1 MRFLGGSGCIDGARG
16 VSAPVSRPLPL
27 HVVLRGIGAG
37 LLVLCLS
44 FLLFALGFF
53 AEGLWD
59 LSDGR
64 MNGHAA
70 LDLSE
75 AVAVEHFWRRVWTM
89 LGTSAVLLVFALGC
103 FRIACVLRPK
113 S

>member
-1 MRFLGGSGCIDGARG
+1 MASPPA
-16 VSAPVSRPLPL
+16 RPLPP
-27 HVVLRGIGAG
+27 HIVFKAAGAG

-53 AEGLWD
+53 GEGMLD

-70 LDLSE
+70 LNLPEHIAID
-75 AVAVEHFWRRVWTM
+75 HFWRRIGIM
-89 LGTSAVLLVFALGC
+89 LGFSAVLLVFALGC
-103 FRIACVLRPK
+103 FWIACVLKPK
-113 S
+113 P

>member
-1 MRFLGGSGCIDGARG
+1 SH
-16 VSAPVSRPLPL
+16 PLPP
-27 HVVLRGIGAG
+27 HIVFKAVGAG

-53 AEGLWD
+53 GEGLLD
-59 LSDGR
+59 LSDER

-70 LDLSE
+70 LNLSE
-75 AVAVEHFWRRVWTM
+75 PIAIDRFWRRIGIM
-89 LGTSAVLLVFALGC
+89 LGFSAVLLVFALAS
-103 FRIACVLRPK
+103 FRIACVLKPK

>member
-1 MRFLGGSGCIDGARG
+1 MTGPRG
-16 VSAPVSRPLPL
+16 VNTPASRPLPA
-27 HVVLRGIGAG
+27 HVVLRAIGAG

-53 AEGLWD
+53 VEGLSD

-70 LDLSE
+70 LNLSE
-75 AVAVEHFWRRVWTM
+75 SIAIERFWRRIGIM
-89 LGTSAVLLVFALGC
+89 LGSSAVLLVFALGC

-113 S
+113 P

>member
-1 MRFLGGSGCIDGARG
+1 MTGPRG
-16 VSAPVSRPLPL
+16 VNTPASRPLPA
-27 HVVLRGIGAG
+27 HVVLRAIGAG

-53 AEGLWD
+53 VEGLSD

-70 LDLSE
+70 LNLSE
-75 AVAVEHFWRRVWTM
+75 SIAIERFWRRIGIM
-89 LGTSAVLLVFALGC
+89 LGSSAVLLVFALGC
-103 FRIACVLRPK
+103 FRIACDLRPK
-113 S
+113 P

>member
-1 MRFLGGSGCIDGARG
+1 M
-16 VSAPVSRPLPL
+16 SAPASRPLPP
-27 HVVLRGIGAG
+27 HVVFRAIGAS

-53 AEGLWD
+53 AEGLLD

-75 AVAVEHFWRRVWTM
+75 AIAIEHFWRRVAIM
-89 LGTSAVLLVFALGC
+89 LGSSAVLLVFALGC
-103 FRIACVLRPK
+103 FWIACVLKPK
-113 S
+113 P